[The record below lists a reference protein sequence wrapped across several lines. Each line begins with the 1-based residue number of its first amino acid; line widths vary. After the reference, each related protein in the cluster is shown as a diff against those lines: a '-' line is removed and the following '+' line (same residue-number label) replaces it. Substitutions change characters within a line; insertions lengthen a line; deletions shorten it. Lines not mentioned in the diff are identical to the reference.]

1 MSVHPVQG
9 DRAGMVSGHF
19 RGTGAPAPGSRK
31 QDRADPSLCRLG
43 GSCKPPAPVRGLSR
57 QIRCHPRA
65 ECRNLGTC
73 PDLVHR
79 KQVQV
84 DDDEAGVHASQGSIL
99 ITMQT
104 EERARAR
111 AGCWGKVAREPLPPK
126 GGNIS
131 VQCQRG
137 GSVGSPREPSL
148 WVALSPQ
155 G

>member
-1 MSVHPVQG
+1 
-9 DRAGMVSGHF
+9 MVSGHF

-57 QIRCHPRA
+57 QIRCHPWA
-65 ECRNLGTC
+65 GCRDLGTC
-73 PDLVHR
+73 PDLVHW

-84 DDDEAGVHASQGSIL
+84 DYDKAGVHASQGSIL

-104 EERARAR
+104 EERVMAR
-111 AGCWGKVAREPLPPK
+111 AGPWGKVAREPCAVLGREGGEPK
-126 GGNIS
+126 GGTIS
-131 VQCQRG
+131 VQCQCG